1 MTLQLHNWTPTFDS
15 LRLREFTGKRVF
27 LKMECFQ
34 PCGSFK
40 VRGLGRLAEDSL
52 QRGFQHFVA
61 SSGGNAG
68 LALAYIGRK
77 LGYPV
82 TVFLPKTSKPI
93 FVAALKREGATV
105 NVVGE
110 VWDEA
115 DAAAREFSETQKA
128 AYIPPFDHPL
138 IWQGHATLIDEIV
151 AQGIKPEAVLVA
163 VGGGGLACGVLT
175 GMRQHGWEDVPLFGV
190 ETAGAASFAATLQA
204 DKLVTLDK
212 ITTIATSLGAKRI
225 TQGLLDFSHDHELHS
240 IVVSDQ
246 EALSA
251 ARRFADD
258 HRVLIEP
265 SSGAA
270 LAPLYQTHPDLAKYQ
285 SLLVVVCGGV
295 GISIELFDEYARAVV
310 ANK

>member
-1 MTLQLHNWTPTFDS
+1 MRVNQQLHNWTPTFDS
-15 LRLREFTGKRVF
+15 LRLQEITGKRVF

-40 VRGLGRLAEDSL
+40 VRGLGRLAEDYL
-52 QRGFQHFVA
+52 QRGFKHFVA

-77 LGYPV
+77 LDYPV

-93 FVAALKREGATV
+93 FVDAILREGAVV
-105 NVVGE
+105 NVVGD

-115 DAAAREFSETQKA
+115 DAAAREFSQIQHA
-128 AYIPPFDHPL
+128 AYIPPFDNPL
-138 IWQGHATLIDEIV
+138 IWQGHATMIDEV
-151 AQGIKPEAVLVA
+151 AAEGIKPEAVLVA

-175 GMRQHGWEDVPLFGV
+175 GMRKHGWHDVPLFGV
-190 ETAGAASFAATLQA
+190 ETAGAASFAASLQA

-212 ITTIATSLGAKRI
+212 ISTIATSLGAKRI
-225 TQGLLDFSHDHELHS
+225 TQGLLDFSHEHELHS

-246 EALSA
+246 DALSA
-251 ARRFADD
+251 ARSFADD

-270 LAPLYQTHPDLAKYQ
+270 LAPVYQMHPDLAKYE
-285 SLLVVVCGGV
+285 SILVIVCGGV
-295 GISIELFDEYARAVV
+295 GISLALFDEYALALQ
-310 ANK
+310 

>member
-1 MTLQLHNWTPTFDS
+1 MNQQLHNWTPTFDS
-15 LRLREFTGKRVF
+15 LRLQEITGKRVF

-40 VRGLGRLAEDSL
+40 VRGLGRLAEDYI
-52 QRGFQHFVA
+52 QRGFTHFVA

-93 FVAALKREGATV
+93 FVAAIMREGATV

-115 DAAAREFSETQKA
+115 DAAAREFSETQHA
-128 AYIPPFDHPL
+128 AYIPPFDNPL
-138 IWQGHATLIDEIV
+138 IWQGHATMIDEV
-151 AQGIKPEAVLVA
+151 AATGIKPEAVLVA

-175 GMRQHGWEDVPLFGV
+175 GMHQHGWEDVPLFGV
-190 ETAGAASFAATLQA
+190 ETAGAASFAVSLQA
-204 DKLVTLDK
+204 GKLVTLDK

-225 TQGLLDFSHDHELHS
+225 TQGLLDFSRVHELHS

-246 EALSA
+246 DALSA
-251 ARRFADD
+251 ARHFADD

-270 LAPLYQTHPDLAKYQ
+270 LAPIYQKHPDLAKYE
-285 SLLVVVCGGV
+285 SILVIVCGGV
-295 GISIELFDEYARAVV
+295 GISLALFDEYARALQ
-310 ANK
+310 